1 MSELDERFLRRV
13 IELALDNVAA
23 GDQPFGALVV
33 VDGSVVGEGVNRVLC
48 EGDPTDHAEV
58 AAIRAA
64 CRTLGVLELTD
75 ATLYSSAQPCPMCQG
90 AARLVG
96 IRRTLYAAR
105 VEVVAR
111 AGFSLPE
118 VAEGATFEHVEIDGA
133 GEPFEH
139 WLQGGSA

>member
-1 MSELDERFLRRV
+1 MSELDEKFLRRA

-33 VDGSVVGEGVNRVLC
+33 VDGVVVGEGVNRVLR

-64 CRTLGVLELTD
+64 CRTLGVLELAG
-75 ATLYSSAQPCPMCQG
+75 ATLYSSARPCPMCHG
-90 AARLVG
+90 SARLVG

-105 VEVVAR
+105 VEVVAP
-111 AGFSLPE
+111 AGFVLPQA
-118 VAEGATFEHVEIDGA
+118 AEGATFEHVEIDSA
-133 GEPFEH
+133 AAPFEH
-139 WLQGGSA
+139 WLQRQR